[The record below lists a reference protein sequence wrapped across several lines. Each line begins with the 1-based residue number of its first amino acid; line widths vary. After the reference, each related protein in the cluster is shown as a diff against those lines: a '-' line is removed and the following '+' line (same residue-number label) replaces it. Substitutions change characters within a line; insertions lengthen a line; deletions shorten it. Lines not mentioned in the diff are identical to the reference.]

1 MKQILFLFVLVLFS
15 LSVQAQTISGT
26 EKFQVKDGDTI
37 WLVTID
43 EVKDYINLEAGSGTV
58 TSVAIALPSN
68 LFDVTGSP
76 ITTSGTFNV
85 DLDLQAQNSV
95 FAGPTSG
102 SGAPVFRALV
112 AADIPN
118 LSTDKL
124 TSGTLPIGRGGT
136 GATSL
141 TTSALLV
148 GGSTVGV
155 LALGTANQVVGMNSG
170 ATANEYKSFA
180 TGTSGS
186 DFNIAHTANTITL
199 NIPTATASVRGVVST
214 SAQGFGG
221 LKTFINGAA
230 ATGNGTV
237 PAMRFSGATRWDVTT
252 FTSNQTLVTDYNT
265 IECDCTSGSVTLTF
279 PDAGAGS
286 EGVQWKIIKIDASAN
301 PCILDLDGTDT
312 FLGGG
317 QTKSLYGQ
325 GTTAIVELGDGA
337 ANTKIYF

>member
-1 MKQILFLFVLVLFS
+1 MKQILFLFGLVIFS
-15 LSVQAQTISGT
+15 LGLQAQTISGG

-58 TSVAIALPSN
+58 TSVALTLPDIFNVS
-68 LFDVTGSP
+68 GSP
-76 ITTSGTFNV
+76 ITTSGTLAVTLEDANE
-85 DLDLQAQNSV
+85 SWV
-95 FAGPTSG
+95 FAGPSSG
-102 SGAPVFRALV
+102 NGSPTFRALV
-112 AADIPN
+112 AGDIPAH
-118 LSTDKL
+118 STDKL
-124 TSGTLPIGRGGT
+124 TSGTLPVGRGGT

-214 SAQGFGG
+214 SAQGFAG
-221 LKTFINGAA
+221 LKTFTEGAA
-230 ATGNGTV
+230 ATGNGTQ
-237 PAMRFSGATRWDVTT
+237 PAMRFSGATRWDVST

-286 EGVQWKIIKIDASAN
+286 EGVQWKVIKIDASAN